1 MESELEVGAVFA
13 RIKAGNIVE
22 KLSLV
27 LCGRT
32 RR

>member
-1 MESELEVGAVFA
+1 MESELEVGAVFQ
-13 RIKAGNIVE
+13 RIGAGNIVE

-27 LCGRT
+27 LGGRT